1 MFFACFPLHAF
12 CTFSWCTFF
21 AWCGLCMHQHV
32 LCRAAVHSTSAA
44 VRSRLR
50 VFILFTAT
58 SPLCHLCMSGRGAAP
73 PCISLFAFA
82 TCCVSVCALQTPWL
96 RTLGVR
102 PNLSKRKDC
111 IILSLCTFDFPEMRR
126 FIYLYF
132 MWVSCCN
139 AVMTTCDMHAATGSS
154 GEIFEARRSWVVR
167 GLGRA
172 RCSGGA
178 HGCHCAARWTLRRRG
193 AAGRNFSL

>member
-1 MFFACFPLHAF
+1 MDFDISRFICLPTFPTLLQPAF
-12 CTFSWCTFF
+12 YLAVKRGWWWDRGLTCT
-21 AWCGLCMHQHV
+21 H
-32 LCRAAVHSTSAA
+32 
-44 VRSRLR
+44 
-50 VFILFTAT
+50 
-58 SPLCHLCMSGRGAAP
+58 
-73 PCISLFAFA
+73 AFA

-154 GEIFEARRSWVVR
+154 GEIFEAPTLPTLVIDTLFSENV
-167 GLGRA
+167 
-172 RCSGGA
+172 GGPA
-178 HGCHCAARWTLRRRG
+178 FA
-193 AAGRNFSL
+193 